1 MIYDENSKTEQ
12 ERGSNNIVKDWQ
24 QFANDGM
31 LWLVNM
37 ILHIFGWAIIYQ
49 YDNESKH
56 LYNEIK
62 DKEYLSRKD
71 YQKIAQYCVQVYEWF
86 TKANANK
93 ISEISNGVK
102 IWFGAYSK
110 EIGLS
115 NEDEIYYI

>member
-1 MIYDENSKTEQ
+1 MIYATEV
-12 ERGSNNIVKDWQ
+12 IVKKIQ
-24 QFANDGM
+24 RFTT
-31 LWLVNM
+31 
-37 ILHIFGWAIIYQ
+37 
-49 YDNESKH
+49 
-56 LYNEIK
+56 EIK

>member
-1 MIYDENSKTEQ
+1 MNFF
-12 ERGSNNIVKDWQ
+12 IVFQLCD
-24 QFANDGM
+24 
-31 LWLVNM
+31 
-37 ILHIFGWAIIYQ
+37 
-49 YDNESKH
+49 ESKH

>member
-1 MIYDENSKTEQ
+1 MFQDVADMYHIINSNTTTL
-12 ERGSNNIVKDWQ
+12 
-24 QFANDGM
+24 F
-31 LWLVNM
+31 
-37 ILHIFGWAIIYQ
+37 IYQ